1 MSSHPLLN
9 QQEQFFLNRS
19 IRQKKRNQMV
29 QFSFISGIIV
39 TLLVGV
45 ITSNIFRLEAKKK
58 QQEVEKVAE
67 ELRCQVEE
75 TETQR
80 KIATFEADRAQQELR
95 DRIIAEEK
103 ATMERIRKL
112 IAEGNTLRQEKQFDE
127 AILSY
132 QRADQ
137 EASYVIR
144 PSLNFEKIHVEV
156 DIQTLIHSTQKE
168 QNDYLFDLNLNTALA
183 LIEVKHYRVAQ
194 KYLSKA
200 FQSRPENEA
209 LNRAIEICRQKIDS
223 P

>member
-1 MSSHPLLN
+1 
-9 QQEQFFLNRS
+9 
-19 IRQKKRNQMV
+19 MV

-95 DRIIAEEK
+95 DRII
-103 ATMERIRKL
+103 
-112 IAEGNTLRQEKQFDE
+112 
-127 AILSY
+127 
-132 QRADQ
+132 
-137 EASYVIR
+137 
-144 PSLNFEKIHVEV
+144 
-156 DIQTLIHSTQKE
+156 
-168 QNDYLFDLNLNTALA
+168 NTALA